1 MRRLLLILA
10 SCFLLV
16 SARANVRSDA
26 PAIKASEVLIPI
38 GKDGQLISLQ
48 ELSVISTKDMQ
59 KLTGE
64 KMSLPEKI
72 SFKAAQRQL
81 RNSIHRDGTLDKNV
95 GVPGKGIHWGGLA
108 LGFFLSLIGVLIA
121 YLIKVGDRRSRIRWA
136 WIGALIGFIVFGAI
150 LII

>member
-1 MRRLLLILA
+1 
-10 SCFLLV
+10 
-16 SARANVRSDA
+16 
-26 PAIKASEVLIPI
+26 
-38 GKDGQLISLQ
+38 
-48 ELSVISTKDMQ
+48 
-59 KLTGE
+59 
-64 KMSLPEKI
+64 MSLSEKI

>member
-10 SCFLLV
+10 SCILLV
-16 SARANVRSDA
+16 SARANVLSRT
-26 PAIKASEVLIPI
+26 PAIKASEVLVPI

-64 KMSLPEKI
+64 KMSLSEKI

>member
-1 MRRLLLILA
+1 
-10 SCFLLV
+10 
-16 SARANVRSDA
+16 
-26 PAIKASEVLIPI
+26 
-38 GKDGQLISLQ
+38 
-48 ELSVISTKDMQ
+48 
-59 KLTGE
+59 
-64 KMSLPEKI
+64 MSLPEKI

-81 RNSIHRDGTLDKNV
+81 RNSIHRDGTLDMNV

>member
-16 SARANVRSDA
+16 PARANVRSSA
-26 PAIKASEVLIPI
+26 PAIKASDVLVPVGNS
-38 GKDGQLISLQ
+38 GKLISLQ

-59 KLTGE
+59 TLTGQ
-64 KMSLPEKI
+64 KMSLAEKI
-72 SFKAAQRQL
+72 AFRAAQRNL
-81 RNSIHRDGTLDKNV
+81 RSSIHRDGTLDKKF
-95 GVPGKGIHWGGLA
+95 GVMGGGIHWGGLA

-121 YLIKVGDRRSRIRWA
+121 YLIKGDNGKARVRWA